1 MTPDFSLILKSLVSL
16 FPKFVNDYIILF
28 SNSRSCF
35 RNLMAK
41 TAKTSKT
48 AKKGLEPVT
57 RDTTIHL
64 AKMTYKKTFK
74 KRAPTALRRIKEF
87 VQKVM
92 LTKDVRVESNL
103 NKFIWSKGIKNL
115 PTRVRVR
122 MSRRRNENEDAKEK
136 MYTLVQH
143 IPVESFEGLQ
153 TEVVADE

>member
-1 MTPDFSLILKSLVSL
+1 
-16 FPKFVNDYIILF
+16 
-28 SNSRSCF
+28 
-35 RNLMAK
+35 MAK
-41 TAKTSKT
+41 STNSGKT
-48 AKKGLEPVT
+48 AQKGLEPTT

-64 AKMTYKKTFK
+64 AKMTFKKTFK
-74 KRAPTALRRIKEF
+74 KRAPTALRRVKAF

-92 LTKDVRVESNL
+92 LTKDVRIDSNL

-122 MSRRRNENEDAKEK
+122 MSRRRNEDEDAPEK

>member
-1 MTPDFSLILKSLVSL
+1 
-16 FPKFVNDYIILF
+16 
-28 SNSRSCF
+28 
-35 RNLMAK
+35 MAK

-48 AKKGLEPVT
+48 TKKGLEPVT

-64 AKMTYKKTFK
+64 AKMTFKKTFK

-87 VQKVM
+87 VEKVM
-92 LTKDVRVESNL
+92 LTKDVRVDSNL

>member
-1 MTPDFSLILKSLVSL
+1 
-16 FPKFVNDYIILF
+16 
-28 SNSRSCF
+28 
-35 RNLMAK
+35 MAK
-41 TAKTSKT
+41 STKSAKTT
-48 AKKGLEPVT
+48 KKGLEPTT

-64 AKMTYKKTFK
+64 AKMTFKKTFK

-92 LTKDVRVESNL
+92 LTKDVRIDSNL
-103 NKFIWSKGIKNL
+103 NKFVWSKGIKNL

-122 MSRRRNENEDAKEK
+122 MSRRRNEDEDATEK

>member
-1 MTPDFSLILKSLVSL
+1 MARTTKSG
-16 FPKFVNDYIILF
+16 K
-28 SNSRSCF
+28 
-35 RNLMAK
+35 A
-41 TAKTSKT
+41 T
-48 AKKGLEPVT
+48 KKGLEPVT

-64 AKMTYKKTFK
+64 AKMTFKKTFK

-92 LTKDVRVESNL
+92 LTKDVRVDSNL

-122 MSRRRNENEDAKEK
+122 MSRRRNENEDATEK

>member
-1 MTPDFSLILKSLVSL
+1 
-16 FPKFVNDYIILF
+16 
-28 SNSRSCF
+28 
-35 RNLMAK
+35 MAK
-41 TAKTSKT
+41 STKSGKT
-48 AKKGLEPVT
+48 AKKGLEPTT

-64 AKMTYKKTFK
+64 AKMTFKKTFK
-74 KRAPTALRRIKEF
+74 KRAPTALRRVKEF

-92 LTKDVRVESNL
+92 LTKDVRIDSNL

-122 MSRRRNENEDAKEK
+122 MSRRRNENEDATEK

>member
-1 MTPDFSLILKSLVSL
+1 
-16 FPKFVNDYIILF
+16 
-28 SNSRSCF
+28 
-35 RNLMAK
+35 MAK
-41 TAKTSKT
+41 STNSGKT
-48 AKKGLEPVT
+48 AKKGLEPTT

-64 AKMTYKKTFK
+64 AKMTFKKTFK
-74 KRAPTALRRIKEF
+74 KRAPTALRRVKAF

-92 LTKDVRVESNL
+92 LTKDVRIDSNL

-122 MSRRRNENEDAKEK
+122 MSRRRNEDEDAPEK